1 MNTTANEVFQY
12 FETYMRDKEVIPE
25 SLELYWLKRAIAR
38 YTLELEPLEF
48 NEELMEFDCE
58 LSGTVI
64 DTLAAMMVQMYQHRQ
79 VSKVNKRASIVTKD
93 ISLDTVSN
101 TKTAEKN
108 LLDYDTDVCNY
119 MIHHQKTTAY
129 N

>member
-108 LLDYDTDVCNY
+108 LLDYDTDVCDY

>member
-25 SLELYWLKRAIAR
+25 SLELYWLKRAISR

-48 NEELMEFDCE
+48 DEELMEFDCE

-108 LLDYDTDVCNY
+108 LLDYDTDVCDY
-119 MIHHQKTTAY
+119 MIHHQKTSAY

>member
-64 DTLAAMMVQMYQHRQ
+64 DTLAAMMEQMYQHRQ

-108 LLDYDTDVCNY
+108 LLDYDTDVCDY

>member
-38 YTLELEPLEF
+38 YSLELEPLNF
-48 NEELMEFDCE
+48 DEEIMEFDAKI
-58 LSGTVI
+58 SNVVI

-79 VSKVNKRASIVTKD
+79 VSKVNKRASVVTKD
-93 ISLDTVSN
+93 ISIDTVSN

-108 LLDYDTDVCNY
+108 LLDYDTEICDY
-119 MIHHQKTTAY
+119 MVHHQKKPAY

>member
-48 NEELMEFDCE
+48 DEELMEFDCE

-64 DTLAAMMVQMYQHRQ
+64 DTLAAMMEQMYQHRQ

-108 LLDYDTDVCNY
+108 LLDYDTDVCDY

>member
-64 DTLAAMMVQMYQHRQ
+64 DTLAAMMEQMYQHRQ

-93 ISLDTVSN
+93 ISIDTVSN

-108 LLDYDTDVCNY
+108 LLDYDTDVCDY

>member
-38 YTLELEPLEF
+38 YSLELEPLNF
-48 NEELMEFDCE
+48 DEEIMEFDAKI
-58 LSGTVI
+58 SNVVI

-79 VSKVNKRASIVTKD
+79 VSKVNKRASVVTKD

-108 LLDYDTDVCNY
+108 LLDYDTEICDY
-119 MIHHQKTTAY
+119 MVHHQKEPAY

>member
-38 YTLELEPLEF
+38 YALELEPLEF
-48 NEELMEFDCE
+48 DEELMEFNAKISD
-58 LSGTVI
+58 TVI

-93 ISLDTVSN
+93 FSLDTVSN

-108 LLDYDTDVCNY
+108 LLDYDTDVCDY
-119 MIHHQKTTAY
+119 MVHYQKDSAY

>member
-25 SLELYWLKRAIAR
+25 VLELYWLKRAVAR

-48 NEELMEFDCE
+48 DEELMEFDCE

-108 LLDYDTDVCNY
+108 LLDYDTDVCDY

>member
-25 SLELYWLKRAIAR
+25 SLELHWLKRAVAR
-38 YTLELEPLEF
+38 YSLELEPISFDEETEEF
-48 NEELMEFDCE
+48 NEQLDNV
-58 LSGTVI
+58 VI

-119 MIHHQKTTAY
+119 MVHHQKEPAY

>member
-25 SLELYWLKRAIAR
+25 VLELYWLKRAVAR

-48 NEELMEFDCE
+48 DEELMEFDSK

-93 ISLDTVSN
+93 ISIDTVSN

-108 LLDYDTDVCNY
+108 LLDYDTDVCDY
-119 MIHHQKTTAY
+119 MIHHQKTSAY

>member
-48 NEELMEFDCE
+48 NEELVEFDCE

-64 DTLAAMMVQMYQHRQ
+64 DTLAAMMEQMYQHRQ

-108 LLDYDTDVCNY
+108 LLDYDTDVCDY

>member
-38 YTLELEPLEF
+38 YTLELEPLAF

-64 DTLAAMMVQMYQHRQ
+64 DTLAAMMEQMYQHRQ

-93 ISLDTVSN
+93 ISLDTVAN

-108 LLDYDTDVCNY
+108 LLDYDTDVCDY

>member
-12 FETYMRDKEVIPE
+12 FETYMRDKDVIPE

-48 NEELMEFDCE
+48 DEELMEFDCE

-64 DTLAAMMVQMYQHRQ
+64 DTLAAMMEQMYQHRQ

-108 LLDYDTDVCNY
+108 LLDYDTDVCDY
-119 MIHHQKTTAY
+119 MIHHQKTSAY

>member
-64 DTLAAMMVQMYQHRQ
+64 DTLAAMMEQMYQHRQ

>member
-1 MNTTANEVFQY
+1 
-12 FETYMRDKEVIPE
+12 MRDKEVIPE

-48 NEELMEFDCE
+48 NEDLMEFDCE

-64 DTLAAMMVQMYQHRQ
+64 DTLAAMMEQMYQHRQ

-108 LLDYDTDVCNY
+108 LLDYDTDVCDY

>member
-1 MNTTANEVFQY
+1 MNTTTNEVFQY

-48 NEELMEFDCE
+48 NEDLMEFDCE

-64 DTLAAMMVQMYQHRQ
+64 DTLAAMMEQMYQHRQ

-108 LLDYDTDVCNY
+108 LLDYDTDVCDY

>member
-25 SLELYWLKRAIAR
+25 VLELYWLKRAVAR

-48 NEELMEFDCE
+48 NEELMEFDCK

-64 DTLAAMMVQMYQHRQ
+64 DTLAAMMEQMYQHRQ

-93 ISLDTVSN
+93 ISIDTVSN

-108 LLDYDTDVCNY
+108 LLDYDTDVCDY
-119 MIHHQKTTAY
+119 MIHHQKTSAY

>member
-1 MNTTANEVFQY
+1 M
-12 FETYMRDKEVIPE
+12 
-25 SLELYWLKRAIAR
+25 
-38 YTLELEPLEF
+38 EPLEF
-48 NEELMEFDCE
+48 DEELMEFDCE
-58 LSGTVI
+58 LSGAVI
-64 DTLAAMMVQMYQHRQ
+64 DTLAAMMEQMYQHRQ

-108 LLDYDTDVCNY
+108 LLDYDTDVCDY